1 MTYVISDLNG
11 EEVIG
16 VLYKKELQK
25 KKLFKKNL
33 GWKKLAKK
41 KGNKLH
47 VKWKEYDTS
56 LNSWIDKRNVI

>member
-11 EEVIG
+11 EDVIG

-25 KKLFKKNL
+25 KLFKKNL
-33 GWKKLAKK
+33 GQKKLGKK

-47 VKWKEYDTS
+47 VKRKEYDTS
-56 LNSWIDKRNVI
+56 LNSWIDNKNVI